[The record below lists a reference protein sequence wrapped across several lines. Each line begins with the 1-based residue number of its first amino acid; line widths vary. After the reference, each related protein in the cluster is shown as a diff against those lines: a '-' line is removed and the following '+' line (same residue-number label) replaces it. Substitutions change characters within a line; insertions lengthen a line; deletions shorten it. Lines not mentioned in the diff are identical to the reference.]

1 MRTALRSA
9 AALAL
14 AVPLVASA
22 LPASASSTSTLR
34 ERGSY
39 ADVYFQGEGT
49 PGGVEGNYSV
59 AGLTFQGEFSYGWVE
74 TFWCDPGETPGGGQ
88 EDGDCENLGSYDAQV
103 TDLTVVTGKGKDAA
117 TTYSG
122 TVDLYQYTE
131 EDPDPVEPVEP
142 AAQDVLFEATLTPT
156 GGHRAA
162 TRGNPQQ
169 RRSGC
174 RPRDV
179 ECADAGHPRRT
190 GPAHP
195 TCWRYSY
202 RRTHPGCGT
211 ARAGRHG
218 PRPSASTLG

>member
-34 ERGSY
+34 ESGSY

-156 GGHRAA
+156 GGTARSTFTSTYRDHEAGVSYRFRETTVTRDA
-162 TRGNPQQ
+162 TAQGDFDGVPAVGGLVGTF
-169 RRSGC
+169 RRSDTT
-174 RPRDV
+174 RI
-179 ECADAGHPRRT
+179 A
-190 GPAHP
+190 
-195 TCWRYSY
+195 
-202 RRTHPGCGT
+202 
-211 ARAGRHG
+211 
-218 PRPSASTLG
+218 